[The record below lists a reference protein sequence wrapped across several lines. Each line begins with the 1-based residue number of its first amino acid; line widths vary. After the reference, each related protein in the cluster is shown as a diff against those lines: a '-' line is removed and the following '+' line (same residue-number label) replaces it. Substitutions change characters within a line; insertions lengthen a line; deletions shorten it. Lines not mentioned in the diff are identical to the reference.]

1 MRPGPSPD
9 RGSGSYERM
18 MSRLEETRSETGR
31 WLSWASLVLLILVG
45 AALRWRY
52 IQEISLYIDEFVT
65 AWAARNIPLRGLPS
79 FPSGNIYPHGFVFTY
94 LEAPFV
100 LGAFDET
107 WARIPGLLVS
117 LVGIVVVY
125 AVGRRFFDTRVGLI
139 GAAALALD
147 PDCIVWGGRARMY
160 GLLQLLVLL
169 VVFLYYRGLTQDRA
183 RDRYLALG
191 LAVVAIFTHAEAGLL
206 LPALA
211 LATVVVWPWRR
222 ALRRDVILPFVLA
235 GVGAGV
241 FFLISKYGQPGHLE
255 TLQESRPYLDLTAQ
269 VLTGPKVFAPFFLDG
284 HRLPFTLLALGGLYF
299 VVCPRLDR
307 QAPLTY
313 LYLVFLAVLAP
324 LLVLAGAT
332 WQNERY
338 LFLLLPILFL
348 VAGAVLVRLLD
359 LLPWARRLRAAQPAV
374 LALAVAL
381 LVGLIGSERAYQQE
395 WGYDRAF
402 RYLRDEGRPQAGE
415 PVLSVS
421 PAACA
426 LYMGEC
432 DYFAIQ
438 SGYAEFLVSR
448 PGDGQLVDLWTAT
461 PILTDTAHL
470 RDLLQT
476 SPRVWLV
483 SDGWRF
489 QTRYEPDFIQVVLDQ
504 MERVYDDRGV
514 MVFRSKEAGPT
525 APPAVQIER
534 PVDFGDALRLAGY
547 DLSTSNPQPG
557 QTLEVAL
564 HWQALEQARV
574 GYTAF
579 LHLVAVG
586 DRGVAGVD
594 EDVLSGLYQPA
605 LWPKDVTMID
615 RHGLPLP
622 ADLPPGRYRLDLG
635 LYPTGAPEQLLPV
648 GEGDRLP
655 LADLTVGPPVEFPP
669 PAVSL
674 DADLGGQVRLLGYD
688 LACSEP
694 LTCDLELHW
703 QALRAMD
710 QDYTVF
716 SQILDENDAI
726 VAQDDGPPG
735 DPYFPTSTWLPG
747 ARVLDA
753 RHLAGP
759 GDAAPGDYRLVV
771 GLYHQPTQQRLL
783 AVDAG
788 GQPLGDAVVLTVLSL
803 GGTP

>member
-1 MRPGPSPD
+1 
-9 RGSGSYERM
+9 
-18 MSRLEETRSETGR
+18 MSRSEELRTDTGR
-31 WLSWASLVLLILVG
+31 WLSWAGLVLLILVG

-65 AWAARNIPLRGLPS
+65 AWAARNVPLRGVPS
-79 FPSGNIYPHGFVFTY
+79 FPSGNLYPHGFVFTY
-94 LEAPFV
+94 LEVPFV

-117 LVGIVVVY
+117 LVGIVVAY
-125 AVGRRFFDTRVGLI
+125 AVGSRLFDRRVGLMA
-139 GAAALALD
+139 AAALALD

-160 GLLQLLVLL
+160 GLLQLLFLL
-169 VVFLYYRGLTQDRA
+169 VVYVYYRGLTQDRA

-211 LATVVVWPWRR
+211 VATVMVWPWRR
-222 ALRRDVILPFVLA
+222 ILRRDVILPFVLA

-269 VLTGPKVFAPFFLDG
+269 ALTGPRVFAPFFLDG
-284 HRLPFTLLALGGLYF
+284 HRLPFTLLALVGLYF
-299 VVCPRLDR
+299 VARPRFDR

-313 LYLVFLAVLAP
+313 LYTIFLAVLAP

-348 VAGAVLVRLLD
+348 IAGATLVRLLD
-359 LLPWARRLRAAQPAV
+359 GAPFARRLRRWQPAI

-381 LVGLIGSERAYQQE
+381 WVGLTGSAHAYQQE

-402 RYLRDEGRPQAGE
+402 RYLRDEGQPQVGDE
-415 PVLSVS
+415 VLSVS

-438 SGYAEFLVSR
+438 SGYEEFLIRR
-448 PGDGQLVDLWTAT
+448 PGDGQAVDLWTAT
-461 PILTDTAHL
+461 PVLTDTAHL
-470 RDLLQT
+470 LNLLQS

-489 QTRYEPDFIQVVLDQ
+489 QTRFEPDFIQAVLDR
-504 MERVYDDRGV
+504 MDRVYDDRGV
-514 MVFRSKEAGPT
+514 MVFRSKGT
-525 APPAVQIER
+525 GAPAPAVQVER
-534 PVDFGDALRLAGY
+534 RAEFGQGLRLVGY
-547 DLSTSNPQPG
+547 DLSDPNPQPG
-557 QTLEVAL
+557 VEMEVSL
-564 HWQALEQARV
+564 HWQAMEQAGV
-574 GYTAF
+574 AYTAF
-579 LHLVAVG
+579 LHLVATG

-594 EDVLSGLYQPA
+594 EEVLGGLYQPV
-605 LWPKDVTMID
+605 LWPKDVTLID
-615 RHGLPLP
+615 RHSLALP

-655 LADLTVGPPVEFPP
+655 LADLTVGPAFELPSPEVL
-669 PAVSL
+669 L
-674 DADLGGQVRLLGYD
+674 DVDLGGQIRLLGYD

-694 LTCDLELHW
+694 LTCDLDLHW
-703 QALRAMD
+703 QALGAMD
-710 QDYTVF
+710 RDYTVF

-747 ARVLDA
+747 ARVLDE
-753 RHLAGP
+753 RRLQGP
-759 GDAAPGDYRLVV
+759 PDAAPGDYRLVV
-771 GLYHQPTQQRLL
+771 GLYHQPSQERLP
-783 AVDAG
+783 AFAAG
-788 GQPLGDAVVLTVLSL
+788 QSLGDAVLLTVLSV